1 MWYDQQAD
9 IERYYRL
16 FFFPVDNSIEMYD
29 KKMNRVFLK
38 RVELP
43 SLKLSDLFVGA
54 QVTIFARVLKIQEYG
69 DIATA
74 RKQSVERESTF
85 AMIKPDSYQNMGKII
100 DAVQAG
106 GFQINQLKMSKF
118 NRDSV
123 AQFYGEHQ
131 GKPFYPALEEFVTS
145 DVCIGMELTS
155 NGAIAGWR
163 DYIGPTNSEK
173 AKQEKP

>member
-106 GFQINQLKMSKF
+106 GF
-118 NRDSV
+118 
-123 AQFYGEHQ
+123 
-131 GKPFYPALEEFVTS
+131 
-145 DVCIGMELTS
+145 
-155 NGAIAGWR
+155 
-163 DYIGPTNSEK
+163 
-173 AKQEKP
+173 

>member
-1 MWYDQQAD
+1 
-9 IERYYRL
+9 
-16 FFFPVDNSIEMYD
+16 MYD

-106 GFQINQLKMSKF
+106 GF
-118 NRDSV
+118 
-123 AQFYGEHQ
+123 
-131 GKPFYPALEEFVTS
+131 
-145 DVCIGMELTS
+145 
-155 NGAIAGWR
+155 
-163 DYIGPTNSEK
+163 
-173 AKQEKP
+173 